1 MKGFRVLSLVVVVA
15 ALAFAVL
22 APPWAAEGL
31 PGDPPV
37 TAIAPASGAVL
48 PVDPDGIPVVYG
60 CPVYRSYDA
69 GDGFVVYGGRPEYNV
84 YFATSPA
91 LAADGRL
98 DTANVVG
105 IAGPDQVQDP
115 DLAADQ
121 CRGWLYDGSTQPQT
135 TPGTYYW
142 QAFRICTGCTGGY
155 ETGPVQSFTL
165 TNAGSAISLA
175 LKAPKKVYR
184 GYAAVATL
192 VTPASRPAPPWSCRA
207 G

>member
-1 MKGFRVLSLVVVVA
+1 MTGRRVLAFVAAVVALVVGLLA
-15 ALAFAVL
+15 APVQA
-22 APPWAAEGL
+22 L

-37 TAIAPASGAVL
+37 TAIAPTEGATL

-60 CPVYRSYDA
+60 CPVYRSYDD
-69 GDGFVVYGGRPEYNV
+69 GGGFVVYGGRPQYNV

-98 DTANVVG
+98 DLANVVG

-121 CRGWLYDGSTQPQT
+121 CRGWMYDGSDRPQE

-142 QAFRICTGCTGGY
+142 QAFRICTGCATGY
-155 ETGPVQSFTL
+155 ETAPV
-165 TNAGSAISLA
+165 
-175 LKAPKKVYR
+175 
-184 GYAAVATL
+184 
-192 VTPASRPAPPWSCRA
+192 
-207 G
+207 